1 MMSTTITWPDDL
13 DREFIFNFFII
24 S

>member
-1 MMSTTITWPDDL
+1 MMSRTITWPDDL

-24 S
+24 N